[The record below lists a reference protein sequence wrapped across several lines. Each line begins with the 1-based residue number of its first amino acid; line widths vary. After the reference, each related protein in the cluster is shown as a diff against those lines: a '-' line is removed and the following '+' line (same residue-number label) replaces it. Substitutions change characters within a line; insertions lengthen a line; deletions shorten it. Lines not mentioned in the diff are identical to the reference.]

1 MYSNLHIF
9 LLYNAVYLIIH
20 VSANLLLTSNI
31 FASQAKKKILKD
43 KMHHLFILAEKP
55 QQKPKKS
62 VDK

>member
-31 FASQAKKKILKD
+31 FASQAKKNYR
-43 KMHHLFILAEKP
+43 F
-55 QQKPKKS
+55 
-62 VDK
+62 